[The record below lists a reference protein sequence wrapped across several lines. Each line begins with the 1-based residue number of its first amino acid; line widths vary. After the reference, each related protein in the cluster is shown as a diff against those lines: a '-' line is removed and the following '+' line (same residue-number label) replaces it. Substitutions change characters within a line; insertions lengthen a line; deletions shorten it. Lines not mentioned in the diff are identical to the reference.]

1 MARMTEEQ
9 KAARKAER
17 EAKQK
22 ADIQAWARKKAEEM
36 PPLTEEQ
43 IAKVSRILYGGVVD
57 RAPREPSA
65 YELEQRRKAQEQ
77 ADALKEAERI
87 AASMLACDVCDLPP
101 VAHRMQQEYSAGVGF
116 HEWVPGRAQRIL
128 KGER

>member
-9 KAARKAER
+9 KAARRAER

-22 ADIQAWARKKAEEM
+22 ADIQAWAQKKAEEL
-36 PPLTEEQ
+36 PPLTDEQ
-43 IAKVSRILYGGVVD
+43 IFKIARIMRGD
-57 RAPREPSA
+57 RVPPTPREPSA
-65 YELEQRRKAQEQ
+65 YELEQRRKAQER

-87 AASMLACDVCDLPP
+87 AASMLACDVCGLPP

-128 KGER
+128 RGEA